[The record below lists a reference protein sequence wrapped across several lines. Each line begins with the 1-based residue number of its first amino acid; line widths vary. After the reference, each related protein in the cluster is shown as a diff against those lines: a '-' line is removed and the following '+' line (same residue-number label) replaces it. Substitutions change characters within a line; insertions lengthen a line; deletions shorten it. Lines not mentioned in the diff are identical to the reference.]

1 MCVNSFHHICPV
13 KITISYVYARET
25 IVPLWKTKLCGKLPD
40 HWVLMFC
47 LENKWF
53 GCCNV
58 YLCALCFCIIAGS
71 LTCWCKPEQKVFCL
85 TSWWKGERVLTWF
98 WYIKVITIT
107 CISSFFKVAKYST
120 IWPAHYFFIFFC
132 NNNSC
137 IFAVILHSLCR
148 EFDGFPPRFSE
159 KCFLSCQWTEIIIKE
174 LKICPPLPWQGSC
187 SLFDRNCLSRKQ
199 MCWVLYYSEFDF
211 HGKWLCI
218 ITTGNLNTYLTKFSW
233 CFVHLLLES
242 QSHKSCRTYLCDE
255 IIMHFALMM
264 TSHFRRGRGV
274 FIVLLL
280 QCRKLQC

>member
-1 MCVNSFHHICPV
+1 MQAWTKSVLLNFMV
-13 KITISYVYARET
+13 EGRESADM
-25 IVPLWKTKLCGKLPD
+25 ILIHQSD
-40 HWVLMFC
+40 HYHLHLQF
-47 LENKWF
+47 LQ
-53 GCCNV
+53 GC
-58 YLCALCFCIIAGS
+58 
-71 LTCWCKPEQKVFCL
+71 KVFYNL
-85 TSWWKGERVLTWF
+85 TSTL
-98 WYIKVITIT
+98 
-107 CISSFFKVAKYST
+107 FFF
-120 IWPAHYFFIFFC
+120 FFIFFC